1 MLRLLTDMN
10 QTPIRLTFSFFTLA
24 IALNTLFLLYSCQ
37 DEDIRPASG
46 TQQAPIK
53 IWLTDDPGDYQQVNI
68 DLLQLQAKVLD
79 DSTGESI
86 WYDLATQAGTYDLL
100 QLQNG
105 LDTLVVNDSLP
116 PGELKEIR
124 LVLGEQNTIMVDSVL
139 QPLKVPSGSTSGFK
153 IKLNQ
158 MLIRDSLSQITIDFD
173 AGESIVA
180 RGNSSYL
187 LKPVIRVQP

>member
-1 MLRLLTDMN
+1 MN

-79 DSTGESI
+79 DSTGQSI

>member
-1 MLRLLTDMN
+1 MLRLLTGMN

-79 DSTGESI
+79 DSTGQSI